1 MSKHEDLIK
10 TLRASAAAMPFDAA
24 VAVQYRDAADALEDQ
39 AREIAD
45 MQQQESELCTLHAMA
60 EAECKKLRAEIE
72 GLRKDAY
79 RAEQLEQLA
88 RYMFEAD
95 NDYGVGFSSDPNW
108 RLWYTR
114 LADLVG
120 VKLES
125 AP

>member
-1 MSKHEDLIK
+1 MSKHDELIERLRMEPTASQFLNLSDLF
-10 TLRASAAAMPFDAA
+10 AAMT
-24 VAVQYRDAADALEDQ
+24 QERNEAADALEAQ
-39 AREIAD
+39 AR
-45 MQQQESELCTLHAMA
+45 
-60 EAECKKLRAEIE
+60 EIE

-95 NDYGVGFSSDPNW
+95 NDYGAGFSGDPNW

-125 AP
+125 TP

>member
-1 MSKHEDLIK
+1 MSKHEELIER
-10 TLRASAAAMPFDAA
+10 LRESSEIGLDPEDAYA
-24 VAVQYRDAADALEDQ
+24 AADALEAQ
-39 AREIAD
+39 AR
-45 MQQQESELCTLHAMA
+45 
-60 EAECKKLRAEIE
+60 EIE

-95 NDYGVGFSSDPNW
+95 NDYGAGFSSDPNW